1 MPLAGDPTREEMV
14 VDTFSWEHL
23 TTRPAST
30 ESLDALTVGSLIV
43 FAILFLILAA
53 LALWPRRW
61 GLQRRLGRIRYGR
74 WLSVGAWIA
83 AFGLMGLI
91 VRLMQIDP
99 FTLGRPIWQL
109 IAMLVMFVWVLALVW
124 MIRGEPARVKT
135 VNVPTRRP
143 RKGGSYR

>member
-1 MPLAGDPTREEMV
+1 M
-14 VDTFSWEHL
+14 DTFSWEHL
-23 TTRPAST
+23 TTRPASA
-30 ESLDALTVGSLIV
+30 ESLDELTVGSLIV
-43 FAILFLILAA
+43 FAILFLA
-53 LALWPRRW
+53 LATLAVWPRRW

-83 AFGLMGLI
+83 AFGLMDLI

-109 IAMLVMFVWVLALVW
+109 IAMLAMLVWVLALAW
-124 MIRGEPARVKT
+124 MIRGEPSRVET

-143 RKGGSYR
+143 RKGGRYR